1 MKINKDEFFN
11 KLDKINLLNYLIDYQ
26 RNMNY
31 FYYKGYKYCLCNE
44 IVNNKLT
51 EKFYKFKK

>member
-31 FYYKGYKYCLCNE
+31 FY
-44 IVNNKLT
+44 
-51 EKFYKFKK
+51 